1 LLDDRKDPD
10 PDDGVFLSVRH
21 GADLELKN
29 KDGWTA
35 FHIAA
40 RTGDHQLIAFLA
52 DISPAAWNTVS
63 REQTN
68 CFHICP
74 FSKRSNGE
82 FSTTFIYDLSLFNTW

>member
-1 LLDDRKDPD
+1 MSA
-10 PDDGVFLSVRH
+10 FLTVSH

-52 DISPAAWNTVS
+52 DISPAAWSTVS

-68 CFHICP
+68 CFKGTVSRDGFGLHVWLVLGLITHRDGTI
-74 FSKRSNGE
+74 F
-82 FSTTFIYDLSLFNTW
+82 